1 MKRPFARLIGLMMLA
16 ALSSQPLAAA
26 PASLAKV
33 EVKAEAPD
41 AIAAQQK
48 SLAEGEAKAFL
59 EVLRARAPQKA
70 DVIAAKVTPAQRAQ
84 LLKSVSIENEN
95 ARAGAYEATVTY
107 VFEEAK
113 ISALVDEQKG
123 LVTEMGG
130 NGLLILPLYLNDT
143 QVLLWEPEN
152 YWRSVLTRQALE
164 KGAGQLVVPFGDGK
178 DSLLAPT
185 ATVQAGAKEPL
196 MDVAR
201 RYGTRNAAIVTA
213 RVAEKDQRRIAEVRL
228 RRPGQPASEDIVLT
242 FPAQSSEES
251 SESLLQR
258 AAAETVLKLRALNQQ
273 FSLFAP
279 PDNQKL
285 KGRVLRA
292 EFPQWNQWMTIRSK
306 LEGLPGVDFVDI
318 GAISAEYAQVT
329 LYYRGDEAPIQRAL
343 ADRGLHVTP
352 TGEFWTISLH

>member
-1 MKRPFARLIGLMMLA
+1 MKRPFARLIGLVMMA
-16 ALSSQPLAAA
+16 ALSQPLAAA
-26 PASLAKV
+26 PSSLAKV
-33 EVKAEAPD
+33 SVKAEAPD

-48 SLAEGEAKAFL
+48 ALAEGEAKAFL

-95 ARAGAYEATVTY
+95 ARAGTYEATVTY

-113 ISALVDEQKG
+113 ISALVEEQKG
-123 LVTEMGG
+123 LVAEMGG
-130 NGLLILPLYLNDT
+130 DGLLILPLYHNGSQL
-143 QVLLWEPEN
+143 LLWEPEN

-178 DSLLAPT
+178 DSLLAPV
-185 ATVQAGAKEPL
+185 ATVQGGAKEPL

-213 RVAEKDQRRIAEVRL
+213 QLMEKDQRRVAEVRL
-228 RRPGQPASEDIVLT
+228 RRPGQPTSEDVVLT
-242 FPAQSSEES
+242 FSAQSSEET

-279 PDNQKL
+279 PENQKL

-292 EFPQWNQWMTIRSK
+292 EFPQWQDWQAIRK
-306 LEGLPGVDFVDI
+306 QLEGLPGVDFVDI
-318 GAISAEYAQVT
+318 GAISADYAQVT
-329 LYYRGDEAPIQRAL
+329 LYYRGEESPIQRAL
-343 ADRGLHVTP
+343 MDRGLQVTP
-352 TGEFWTISLH
+352 TGEFWTLSLR